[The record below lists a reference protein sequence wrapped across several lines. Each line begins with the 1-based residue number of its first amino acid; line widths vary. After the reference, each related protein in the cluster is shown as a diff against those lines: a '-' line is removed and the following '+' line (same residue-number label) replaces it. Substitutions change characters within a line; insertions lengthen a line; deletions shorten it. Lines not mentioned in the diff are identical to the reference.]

1 MGHGIRSFGEMAALS
16 SSYMYF
22 FSVSEHSCHRI
33 RGPATL
39 LDFRGEPVQREGMPS
54 QPSPLQQSNEQQR
67 SVPRALP
74 KAPKAPLTE
83 AVAKRLLYHST
94 IRPVQRFDS
103 ADFFLDQHYA
113 KARVQEAA
121 AADDKCDEIVQDT
134 DSPSEAVR
142 QPAEAWQNQLQT
154 PPPLP
159 QRAFAQQP

>member
-1 MGHGIRSFGEMAALS
+1 MACLRAGGLS
-16 SSYMYF
+16 ACF
-22 FSVSEHSCHRI
+22 PF
-33 RGPATL
+33 
-39 LDFRGEPVQREGMPS
+39 FRGSEPVHQREGMPS

-67 SVPRALP
+67 SVPRVLP
-74 KAPKAPLTE
+74 KAPKAPQSE

-121 AADDKCDEIVQDT
+121 AADEKCDDIMQDT
-134 DSPSEAVR
+134 DSPSDAVR

-159 QRAFAQQP
+159 QRARGGDAVDAWRPDS